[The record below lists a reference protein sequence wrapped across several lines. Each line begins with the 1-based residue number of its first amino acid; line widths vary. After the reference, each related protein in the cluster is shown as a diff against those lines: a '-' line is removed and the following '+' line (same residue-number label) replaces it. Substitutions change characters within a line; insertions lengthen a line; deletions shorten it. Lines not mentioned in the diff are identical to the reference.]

1 MSELTTIQRRK
12 LNYNSLATDLVLF
25 GEEDLEGVMKAHALD
40 EFALTEL
47 LETSEPLRVRIKQ
60 LRKQVEADPRAVI
73 RMKAS
78 SMVESNLTHLSS
90 LVRDGDTDGKDRI
103 NAMRLLSELADALPK
118 AEKAGAPVGMVLQ
131 LNLGSV
137 EAARGRTD
145 LPKPVNVINMEG
157 A

>member
-25 GEEDLEGVMKAHALD
+25 GEEDLDGVMKAHALD
-40 EFALTEL
+40 EFALAEL
-47 LETSEPLRVRIKQ
+47 LETNEALKVRIRQ
-60 LRKQVEADPRAVI
+60 LRKQIEADPRAVI

-78 SMVESNLTHLSS
+78 SMVESNLAHLSS
-90 LVRDGDTDGKDRI
+90 LVRDGDTEGKDRI

-118 AEKAGAPVGMVLQ
+118 ADKTGPAVGMVLQ

-145 LPKPVNVINMEG
+145 LPRPVNVIE
-157 A
+157 AQP